1 MSLTAQNALVSQT
14 MPFCLE
20 LSTQHFPSCP
30 SYLHSYWPSRSH
42 WISHPLWEACRDCTL
57 LLTSSHAGLYNSLCL
72 WAFLI
77 RLWFIHLWQ
86 GLCLINHFIP
96 RMQQRTLDSER
107 SADICWKTIHRQN
120 NFGCKNE
127 EASPPFFYFQQGNRH
142 QNYLI
147 QGCLQTEESSSR
159 FCRNPSLEGECD
171 WGAWELSLA
180 VSFLVLSLCV
190 CSTLLF
196 PFSSS
201 QTQLHVTFSS
211 NTVLESSDVEYV
223 GPPRLPALK
232 SSTQYEMPRIVKS
245 TESQSTLVDVGAR
258 VGQGGGGGVAV
269 CSVTLFDPMDYSSLA
284 SSSRGIFQARIL
296 E

>member
-1 MSLTAQNALVSQT
+1 M
-14 MPFCLE
+14 
-20 LSTQHFPSCP
+20 
-30 SYLHSYWPSRSH
+30 
-42 WISHPLWEACRDCTL
+42 
-57 LLTSSHAGLYNSLCL
+57 
-72 WAFLI
+72 
-77 RLWFIHLWQ
+77 
-86 GLCLINHFIP
+86 
-96 RMQQRTLDSER
+96 
-107 SADICWKTIHRQN
+107 
-120 NFGCKNE
+120 
-127 EASPPFFYFQQGNRH
+127 
-142 QNYLI
+142 
-147 QGCLQTEESSSR
+147 
-159 FCRNPSLEGECD
+159 
-171 WGAWELSLA
+171 
-180 VSFLVLSLCV
+180 

>member
-30 SYLHSYWPSRSH
+30 SYLHSYWPWRSH

-107 SADICWKTIHRQN
+107 SADICWKTIHHQN
-120 NFGCKNE
+120 NFGCTNE
-127 EASPPFFYFQQGNRH
+127 EASPPFFTSSKEIDTKTASFKGVYKQKKV
-142 QNYLI
+142 
-147 QGCLQTEESSSR
+147 LQDFSGTPAWKENVTEDPASFLLLSPSSSLLSV
-159 FCRNPSLEGECD
+159 CAPPSCSPSLP
-171 WGAWELSLA
+171 LK
-180 VSFLVLSLCV
+180 
-190 CSTLLF
+190 
-196 PFSSS
+196 PSS
-201 QTQLHVTFSS
+201 
-211 NTVLESSDVEYV
+211 
-223 GPPRLPALK
+223 
-232 SSTQYEMPRIVKS
+232 M
-245 TESQSTLVDVGAR
+245 
-258 VGQGGGGGVAV
+258 
-269 CSVTLFDPMDYSSLA
+269 
-284 SSSRGIFQARIL
+284 
-296 E
+296 